1 MGIQKQNVCSFP
13 EHLGLHNVFYI
24 LSNTDKVIFLIS
36 PQNTGWCSQLRNEQP
51 FSEQI

>member
-36 PQNTGWCSQLRNEQP
+36 PTKYRLVFPAAQ
-51 FSEQI
+51 